1 MVKQGFVKGIIQ
13 YLKFG
18 TIGLTSGA
26 LDLGSLNLM
35 LFFWP
40 TSNHLLLVGYNTF
53 AYALAVLNSY
63 IWNSR
68 YTFREGLVRS
78 KKQKAAF
85 IIQALVSLLISDGI
99 LYVATLLLSIGH
111 WIPQLLVY
119 NIAKLLSMFLSSL
132 ASFFFMK
139 YFVFNNKDE
148 EDRKKKRVRTLTLRE
163 NPKP

>member
-1 MVKQGFVKGIIQ
+1 MKQGFIRGIIQ

-18 TIGLTSGA
+18 TVGLISGA

-35 LFFWP
+35 LVIWP
-40 TSNHLLLVGYNTF
+40 TTNHLLLVTFNTV

-68 YTFREGLVRS
+68 FTFKEGLKES

-85 IIQALVSLLISDGI
+85 ILQALVSLLISDGI
-99 LYVATLLLSIGH
+99 LYVASLLLAIGH
-111 WIPQLLVY
+111 WLPQILVV

-139 YFVFNNKDE
+139 YFVFPNREK
-148 EDRKKKRVRTLTLRE
+148 EDTDKESSYLTLKE
-163 NPKP
+163 DPKS